1 MNELDAIRLIVANF
15 PGGLEVV
22 ALRIGKPSAE
32 TLRKELAGAPG
43 FKFSLAHAR
52 QISILA
58 IEAQSPHCYAFAN
71 VIAGDAGQMIGLPA
85 RDMAEKH
92 DLRADTA
99 GLLKEASDALG
110 VITEALADELI
121 SDNELKRIERE
132 TAEVIEKAQD
142 VLRDARERNAASK
155 PALRVA

>member
-22 ALRIGKPSAE
+22 ALRIGKPAE
-32 TLRKELAGAPG
+32 TLRKEIAGAQT
-43 FKFSLAHAR
+43 FKLGVVHAS
-52 QISILA
+52 QISTMA
-58 IEAQSPHCYAFAN
+58 IDAQSPHCYAFVN
-71 VIAGDAGQMIGLPA
+71 VIAGDAGRFIELPV
-85 RDMAEKH
+85 RDMADKH

-110 VITEALADELI
+110 VITEALADEQI

-132 TAEVIEKAQD
+132 TTEVVEKAQA
-142 VLRDARERNAASK
+142 VLRDARERNAAGK